1 MHLLLTLLFMVRGA
15 YKTMADP
22 VRRPGIQA
30 LKVLFRPDAFN
41 ACGSY
46 YRTLKIIPLL
56 CGQIQYVHTTFYNT
70 QGSAAG
76 K

>member
-15 YKTMADP
+15 YKTMTDP

-41 ACGSY
+41 AAEA
-46 YRTLKIIPLL
+46 
-56 CGQIQYVHTTFYNT
+56 TT
-70 QGSAAG
+70 AL
-76 K
+76 